1 MKLIHKNEFCRDIAI
16 WYDEFLTPGE
26 NFNDSIRAALCKSDL
41 FVLTVTPNLVNEPN
55 YVEATEYPMALEE
68 QKPAAIT
75 KQRPDR
81 ERVRRNRNA
90 ERKFK

>member
-1 MKLIHKNEFCRDIAI
+1 MRPEKYYMRLFIDENGNGKWDAGSYTDKVQPEKVFYYPRMIELRAMFEYDQDDWDI
-16 WYDEFLTPGE
+16 
-26 NFNDSIRAALCKSDL
+26 
-41 FVLTVTPNLVNEPN
+41 NL
-55 YVEATEYPMALEE
+55 ALEE